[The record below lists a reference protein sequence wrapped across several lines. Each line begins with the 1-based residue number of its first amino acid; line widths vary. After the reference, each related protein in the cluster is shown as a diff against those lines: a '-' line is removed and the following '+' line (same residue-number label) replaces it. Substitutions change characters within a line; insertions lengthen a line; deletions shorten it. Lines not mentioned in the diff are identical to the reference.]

1 MAAAWLVTKW
11 LHEGRFTWPPTC
23 DALSLEIGAVGVIG
37 DHCLRISFLLCCPNP
52 A

>member
-37 DHCLRISFLLCCPNP
+37 DHLPANFISSVLP
-52 A
+52 